1 MRSRI
6 LAAFGLLVSLCSAPA
21 WALEKAT
28 AQMVRDELTSA
39 VDAPSLK
46 PLFVFDMRGRK
57 DPFLAYALVT
67 NTVGT
72 PKTFDINGLVFSGT
86 IEVGG
91 QTAAL
96 FSDDTGKSYSLR
108 GNSLFDPQDKAV
120 PGVHGGIV
128 ESGENNEVVLTQG
141 DSKLTFSY
149 QPPSKRLAADSQP

>member
-1 MRSRI
+1 MRYR
-6 LAAFGLLVSLCSAPA
+6 FFTVVGLLVSLCPAPV

-28 AQMVRDELTSA
+28 AEMVRDELTST

-46 PLFVFDMRGRK
+46 PLFLFDMRGRK
-57 DPFLAYALVT
+57 DPFLAYPLLT
-67 NTVGT
+67 NSVGT
-72 PKTFDINGLVFSGT
+72 PKTFDINGLMFSGT

-96 FSDDTGKSYSLR
+96 FSDDTGKAYSLR
-108 GNSLFDPQDKAV
+108 GNSLYDPQDKAV

>member
-6 LAAFGLLVSLCSAPA
+6 LTAAGLLVSLCSAPM
-21 WALEKAT
+21 WALEKAS
-28 AQMVRDELTSA
+28 AQMVRDELTST

-46 PLFVFDMRGRK
+46 PLFLFDMRGRK
-57 DPFLAYALVT
+57 DPFLAYPLLT
-67 NTVGT
+67 NSVGT
-72 PKTFDINGLVFSGT
+72 PKSFDINGLVFSGT

-96 FSDDTGKSYSLR
+96 FSDDTGKAYSLR
-108 GNSLFDPQDKAV
+108 GNGLYDPQDRSV

-128 ESGENNEVVLTQG
+128 ESGENNEVILTQG

>member
-1 MRSRI
+1 MRTRI
-6 LAAFGLLVSLCSAPA
+6 LTAVGLLVALCSAPA
-21 WALEKAT
+21 RALEKAS
-28 AQMVRDELTSA
+28 AQMVRDELTST

-46 PLFVFDMRGRK
+46 PMFLFDMRGRK
-57 DPFLAYALVT
+57 DPFLAYPLLT
-67 NTVGT
+67 NSVGT
-72 PKTFDINGLVFSGT
+72 PKTFDIKGLVFSGT

-96 FSDDTGKSYSLR
+96 FSDDTGKAYSLR
-108 GNSLFDPQDKAV
+108 GNSLYDPQDRSV

-128 ESGENNEVVLTQG
+128 ETAENNEVVLTQG

>member
-6 LAAFGLLVSLCSAPA
+6 LAALWLLVPFCSASA
-21 WALEKAT
+21 WALEKAS
-28 AQMVRDELTSA
+28 AQMVRDELTST

-46 PLFVFDMRGRK
+46 PLFLFDMRGRK
-57 DPFLAYALVT
+57 DPFLAYPLLT
-67 NTVGT
+67 NSVGT

-86 IEVGG
+86 IQVGG
-91 QTAAL
+91 QAAAL
-96 FSDDTGKSYSLR
+96 FSDDTGKAYSLR
-108 GNSLFDPQDKAV
+108 GNSLYDPQDKAV

-128 ESGENNEVVLTQG
+128 ETDENNEVVLTQG